1 MARVVLGVLAGLA
14 TTAAVG
20 VATLAVAKDR
30 GWALPGLARGPVP
43 VTIVLHRDGGTV
55 YAAED
60 DDPSRALSGI
70 LSRQGI
76 DAATIPAF
84 RGSDAQWDSFVGCVR
99 DRFEGFDVQIV
110 DEVPEHGAYSVAYVG
125 GKPEL
130 LGFADTVGGIAPH
143 ANRVLENSVVFVFQ
157 PRGVK
162 TRALC
167 ETAAHEIGHTLGLDH
182 SRDCS
187 DIMSYEQC
195 GPKEFRHAH
204 APCGEW
210 EDRECENGEHSQNSR
225 HHLAHAVGTRTP
237 RVIAPVEPPSEPPT
251 QLASVRPTMDVR
263 RSANAVAGQEFS
275 VYVDVGDAR
284 VETVELFWYA
294 RRGYTLECGKE
305 GPIAFTCE
313 QRGSTYVFTLT
324 PSTGGARKFFA
335 RATEASGRKTRT
347 PAYRVVL
354 DRRKH

>member
-1 MARVVLGVLAGLA
+1 M
-14 TTAAVG
+14 
-20 VATLAVAKDR
+20 
-30 GWALPGLARGPVP
+30 
-43 VTIVLHRDGGTV
+43 VLHRDGGTV

-70 LSRQGI
+70 LSRQGMHS
-76 DAATIPAF
+76 AQIPAF
-84 RGSDAQWDSFVGCVR
+84 RGSDAQWDSFVRCVQ
-99 DRFEGFDVQIV
+99 DRFDGFDVEVV
-110 DEVPEHGAYSVAYVG
+110 DEAPESGAYSVAYVG
-125 GKPEL
+125 GKPDL
-130 LGFADTVGGIAPH
+130 LGFAETVGGIAPH

-157 PRGVK
+157 PRGVN

-195 GPKEFRHAH
+195 GPKEFRLAH

-210 EDRECENGEHSQNSR
+210 EDRECENGEHSQNSH

-237 RVIAPVEPPSEPPT
+237 SVVEPLAPAQPPT
-251 QLASVRPTMDVR
+251 QLASVRPHMEVR
-263 RSANAVAGQEFS
+263 RSADAMAGREFS
-275 VYVDVGDAR
+275 VYVDVGDAQ

-294 RRGYTLECGKE
+294 RRGYTLKCGE
-305 GPIAFTCE
+305 AGPIPFECE
-313 QRGSTYVFTLT
+313 RRGSTYVFTLT

-335 RATEASGRKTRT
+335 RATEANGRKTRT

-354 DRRKH
+354 DRRKR